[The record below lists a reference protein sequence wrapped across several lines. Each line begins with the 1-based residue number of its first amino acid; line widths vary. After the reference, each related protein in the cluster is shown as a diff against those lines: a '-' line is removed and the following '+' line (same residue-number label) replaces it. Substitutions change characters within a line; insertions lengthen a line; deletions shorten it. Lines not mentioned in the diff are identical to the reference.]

1 MAATANQLW
10 IDTATERDGGLELVF
25 VVAALP
31 FENDLPSIDAAR
43 LTGFSGYSNGINRGS
58 KQTRNT

>member
-1 MAATANQLW
+1 M
-10 IDTATERDGGLELVF
+10 F

-43 LTGFSGYSNGINRGS
+43 LTGFSGYSNGMNRGS
-58 KQTRNT
+58 KQTLNLPGLAGYNDSCVSYRNLSGLP